1 MLHKTELMEQAAAGP
16 VQPRLQAVPRKLKV
30 PTNLLSLIPK
40 IKRVK
45 CCSAAQHINY
55 FIRGFSCVLMDL

>member
-1 MLHKTELMEQAAAGP
+1 MEQAAIGP
-16 VQPRLQAVPRKLKV
+16 VQLRVLRKLKV
-30 PTNLLSLIPK
+30 PTNLLSLISK

-55 FIRGFSCVLMDL
+55 FIRGFS